1 MTTIGQKKQLHD
13 GNQSTD
19 ESAAQTN
26 ITVLFQRGQTIR
38 DSSNLKAGD
47 ITILPV
53 DIKYFITNIGKH
65 NYIKATLCDFYPN
78 LVVKRYM
85 TIQ

>member
-38 DSSNLKAGD
+38 DSSNLKVAD
-47 ITILPV
+47 ITIL

-65 NYIKATLCDFYPN
+65 NYIKTTLCDFYPH
-78 LVVKRYM
+78 LAVKRYM